1 MPRKSGSPPSWPW
14 SGVGFLESP
23 SVLAGGGDLLQAG
36 DALSV
41 LQAVGFGTS
50 FYLTERMMQ
59 KEPTR
64 ALSITAAQVSVTAF
78 ISAVWAFCDGY
89 GLGPFDGGWLLDD
102 TLRATHTIPG
112 LFLDPSL
119 RAVAAAAAWTGLVT
133 TAANRVAETT
143 ALGQVTSSEASVLLA
158 TGPLWAASSAL
169 C

>member
-1 MPRKSGSPPSWPW
+1 MEKRTDQGVRDAPHSLGRLAILALL
-14 SGVGFLESP
+14 GVGFLELP

-59 KEPTR
+59 KEPTQ
-64 ALSITAAQVSVTAF
+64 ALSITAAPGFGHSF
-78 ISAVWAFCDGY
+78 ISAVWAFGDGY
-89 GLGPFDGGWLLDD
+89 GIGPFHGGWLSGRRVESD
-102 TLRATHTIPG
+102 AHIPG

-143 ALGQVTSSEASVLLA
+143 ALGQPRRPKLLYY
-158 TGPLWAASSAL
+158 
-169 C
+169 